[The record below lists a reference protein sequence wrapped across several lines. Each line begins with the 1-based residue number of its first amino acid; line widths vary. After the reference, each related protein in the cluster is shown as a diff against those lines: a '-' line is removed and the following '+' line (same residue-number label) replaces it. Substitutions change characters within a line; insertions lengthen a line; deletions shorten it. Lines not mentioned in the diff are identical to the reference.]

1 MTLRRKLTAEEQTT
15 AQEHDQQDQTA
26 RDLRAQV
33 PRFAT
38 TFALAALRE
47 RLPLAFPS
55 VDATPV
61 ARFRAR
67 SWYTYLGA
75 AALEA
80 ATLAVLGAFYIVL
93 HLIDFAPLRAELLA
107 RTGIHR
113 NAAGETPFDP
123 VSLFLC
129 CLLRWEK
136 GLGWDKLAEFL
147 AGPEA
152 PCWRQ
157 LLGFTEGN
165 TPSGSA
171 MRSFQHAL
179 GEAFLTD
186 LCPRFLALLQSV
198 GLLPPHSTLPDSPPE
213 QGLPLA
219 ADGMLHEAHASMRCG
234 QVTDSCYQPLTERS
248 PRPCPA
254 REKGFDGCSCTDAV
268 CADRCQYTTPR
279 DPDARLIHYSG
290 SNQEGEETKAAR
302 NVYGYRSYAQVVRDD
317 ELHVGWTA
325 FSTVQPATTDE
336 RELFPRDFTQLRQQ
350 LPELAIGEV
359 IADAGVGYGD
369 CLRTSYAAR
378 AIPVIAIRQDPGDEQ
393 ATTCRLRG
401 YDAQGHLLCAH
412 GYEMF
417 FQGVDYQRLRATWVC
432 RQRCARAK
440 AQQPADATCPFRD
453 PAHPLGQVRHVG
465 CALEHPDGTQ
475 HERLARLYPYNSD
488 LWKQHYGA
496 RKNAVEGRNSQIA
509 RLGLKRM
516 WSYGLAGATADIALA
531 DLLLNLRTLGRLVQ
545 EATLLPPAATA
556 PNV

>member
-1 MTLRRKLTAEEQTT
+1 MTLRRKLTPEEQE
-15 AQEHDQQDQTA
+15 AANQHDQQEQTA
-26 RDLRAQV
+26 RERRAQV

-38 TFALAALRE
+38 TFSLPALRSQ
-47 RLPLAFPS
+47 LPLRFPS
-55 VDATPV
+55 ADRTEVP
-61 ARFRAR
+61 RFRAR
-67 SWYTYLGA
+67 SWYTYRGW
-75 AALEA
+75 AALET
-80 ATLAVLGAFYIVL
+80 ATLAVLGAFYVAL

-129 CLLRWEK
+129 CLLRWDK
-136 GLGWDKLAEFL
+136 GLGWDKLAAFL

-152 PCWRQ
+152 GCWRQ
-157 LLGFTEGN
+157 LLGFADGA

-171 MRSFQHAL
+171 MRYLQHAL
-179 GEAFLTD
+179 GDAFLTD
-186 LCPRFLALLQSV
+186 LCPRFLALLQQA
-198 GLLPPHSTLPDSPPE
+198 GLLPTHSTLPDSPPD

-219 ADGMLHEAHASMRCG
+219 ADGMLHEAHASLRCG
-234 QVTDSCYQPLTERS
+234 QVTATCYRPLAAG

-254 REKGFDGCSCTDAV
+254 QEKGFTGCACTDPA
-268 CADRCQYTTPR
+268 CAARCQYTTPR

-290 SNQEGEETKAAR
+290 SNQDGEETKAAR

-325 FSTVQPATTDE
+325 AATVQPATTDE
-336 RELFPRDFTQLRQQ
+336 REIFPRDFAQLHQR
-350 LPELAIGEV
+350 LPTLRIGEV
-359 IADAGVGYGD
+359 IADAGIGYGA
-369 CLRTSYAAR
+369 CLRAVYQAR
-378 AIPVIAIRQDPGDEQ
+378 AIPVVALRQDPGDQ
-393 ATTCRLRG
+393 DAATCRLRG

-440 AQQPADATCPFRD
+440 TPRPADATCPFRD
-453 PAHPLGQVRHVG
+453 PAHPLGQVRHVR

-475 HERLARLYPYNSD
+475 HERLARLYPPDSD

-545 EATLLPPAATA
+545 EATLLPPAAP
-556 PNV
+556 PNG

>member
-1 MTLRRKLTAEEQTT
+1 MTLRRKLTPEEQAEA
-15 AQEHDQQDQTA
+15 AQHEQQEQTA

-33 PRFAT
+33 ARFAT
-38 TFALAALRE
+38 TFALPALRAQ
-47 RLPLAFPS
+47 LPLRFPS
-55 VDATPV
+55 ADATPV
-61 ARFRAR
+61 PRFRAR
-67 SWYTYLGA
+67 SWYTYRGW
-75 AALEA
+75 AALETA
-80 ATLAVLGAFYIVL
+80 SLAILGAFYIAL
-93 HLIDFAPLRAELLA
+93 QLIDFTLLRAELLA
-107 RTGIHR
+107 RTGLHR

-129 CLLRWEK
+129 CLLRWDK

-152 PCWRQ
+152 GCWRQ
-157 LLGFTEGN
+157 LLGFAEGA
-165 TPSGSA
+165 TPSGST
-171 MRSFQHAL
+171 MRGFQHAL
-179 GEAFLTD
+179 GDAFLTE
-186 LCPRFLALLQSV
+186 LCPRFLALLQSA
-198 GLLPPHSTLPDSPPE
+198 GLLPAHSTLPDSPPD

-234 QVTDSCYQPLTERS
+234 QVTDSCYQPLTERA

-254 REKGFDGCSCTDAV
+254 REKGFEGCSCTAAV
-268 CADRCQYTTPR
+268 CTDRCQYTTPR
-279 DPDARLIHYSG
+279 DPDARLIHYRG
-290 SNQEGEETKAAR
+290 SNQDGAETQAAR

-325 FSTVQPATTDE
+325 ASSVQPATTDE
-336 RELFPRDFTQLRQQ
+336 REILPRDFARLQQQ
-350 LPELAIGEV
+350 LPALAIGEL
-359 IADAGVGYGD
+359 IADAGVGYGN
-369 CLRTSYAAR
+369 CLTTVYQAHV
-378 AIPVIAIRQDPGDEQ
+378 IPVIAIRQDPGDAE

-432 RQRCARAK
+432 RQRCARAQ
-440 AQQPADATCPFRD
+440 APQPADATCPFRD

-465 CALEHPDGTQ
+465 KTLVHPDGTK
-475 HERLARLYPYNSD
+475 HERLARLYPYGSD

-516 WSYGLAGATADIALA
+516 WSYDLRGATADIALA

-545 EATLLPPAATA
+545 EATLLPPPQAVPGA
-556 PNV
+556 

>member
-1 MTLRRKLTAEEQTT
+1 MTLRRKLTPEEQAAA
-15 AQEHDQQDQTA
+15 AQHEQQDQTA
-26 RDLRAQV
+26 RELRAQN
-33 PRFAT
+33 PRFAP
-38 TFALAALRE
+38 TFSLAALQPQ
-47 RLPLAFPS
+47 LPLAFPS
-55 VDATPV
+55 ADATPV
-61 ARFRAR
+61 VRFRAR
-67 SWYTYLGA
+67 SWYTYLGW
-75 AALEA
+75 AALET
-80 ATLAVLGAFYIVL
+80 ATLAVLGAFYIAL

-129 CLLRWEK
+129 CLLRWDK

-152 PCWRQ
+152 GCWRQ
-157 LLGFTEGN
+157 LLGFREEA
-165 TPSGSA
+165 TPAGST
-171 MRSFQHAL
+171 MRGFQHAL
-179 GEAFLTD
+179 GPAFLTE
-186 LCPRFLALLQSV
+186 LGPRFLALLQAA
-198 GLLPPHSTLPDSPPE
+198 GLLPTHSTLPDSPPNL
-213 QGLPLA
+213 GLPVA
-219 ADGMLHEAHASMRCG
+219 GDGMLHEAHASMRCG
-234 QVTDSCYQPLTERS
+234 QVTATCYQPLTAG
-248 PRPCPA
+248 PRPPCPA
-254 REKGFDGCSCTDAV
+254 QAKGFAGCDCTAPA
-268 CADRCQYTTPR
+268 CADRCQDTTPR

-290 SNQEGEETKAAR
+290 SNQEGQETRAAR

-317 ELHVGWTA
+317 EFHVGWTA
-325 FSTVQPATTDE
+325 YTSVQAATTDE
-336 RELFPRDFTQLRQQ
+336 RAIFPQDFAQLRQG
-350 LPELAIGEV
+350 LPQLAIGEV
-359 IADAGVGYGD
+359 IADAAVGYGD
-369 CLRTSYAAR
+369 CLRTIYAAH
-378 AIPVIAIRQDPGDEQ
+378 AIPVVAIRQDPGDEQ

-432 RQRCARAK
+432 RQRCARVK
-440 AQQPADATCPFRD
+440 EPQPDDAACPFRD

-465 CALEHPDGTQ
+465 CALQHPDGTP
-475 HERLARLYPYNSD
+475 HERLARLYPYGSD

-545 EATLLPPAATA
+545 EATLLPLAAAT
-556 PNV
+556 PSV

>member
-1 MTLRRKLTAEEQTT
+1 MTLRRKLTPEEQ
-15 AQEHDQQDQTA
+15 AAAEQQEQQEQTA
-26 RDLRAQV
+26 GDLRAHAA
-33 PRFAT
+33 RFAT
-38 TFALAALRE
+38 TFSLAALRPQ
-47 RLPLAFPS
+47 LPLRFPS
-55 VDATPV
+55 ADPTEVP
-61 ARFRAR
+61 RFRAR
-67 SWYTYLGA
+67 SWYTYLGW

-80 ATLAVLGAFYIVL
+80 ATLAVLGAFYVAL

-129 CLLRWEK
+129 CLLRWDK

-152 PCWRQ
+152 GCWRQ
-157 LLGFTEGN
+157 LLGFRDGA

-171 MRSFQHAL
+171 MRGFQHAL
-179 GEAFLTD
+179 GGAFLTD
-186 LCPRFLALLQSV
+186 LCPRFLALLQSA
-198 GLLPPHSTLPDSPPE
+198 GLLPAHSTLPDSPAE

-234 QVTDSCYQPLTERS
+234 QVTDSCYRPLTEAPRS
-248 PRPCPA
+248 CPA
-254 REKGFDGCSCTDAV
+254 QGKGFAGCACTEPA

-279 DPDARLIHYSG
+279 DPAARLIHYSG

-317 ELHVGWTA
+317 ELHVAWTA
-325 FSTVQPATTDE
+325 SATVQPATTDE
-336 RELFPRDFTQLRQQ
+336 REILPRDFAHLQQ
-350 LPELAIGEV
+350 RLPTLPIGEV
-359 IADAGVGYGD
+359 IADAGVGYGP
-369 CLRTSYAAR
+369 CLTTVYQAHV
-378 AIPVIAIRQDPGDEQ
+378 IPVIAIRQDPGDQNE
-393 ATTCRLRG
+393 TTCRLRG

-412 GYEMF
+412 GYAMF

-432 RQRCARAK
+432 RQRCTRA
-440 AQQPADATCPFRD
+440 QEPQPADAACPFRD

-465 CALEHPDGTQ
+465 CALAHPDGTR
-475 HERLARLYPYNSD
+475 HERLARLYPYDSE

-516 WSYGLAGATADIALA
+516 WSYGLAGARADITLA

-545 EATLLPPAATA
+545 EATLLPSPPAA
-556 PNV
+556 PRV

>member
-1 MTLRRKLTAEEQTT
+1 MTLRRKLTPEEQAAA
-15 AQEHDQQDQTA
+15 AQHEQQEQTA
-26 RDLRAQV
+26 RELRAQN
-33 PRFAT
+33 PRFAP
-38 TFALAALRE
+38 TFSLAALQPQ
-47 RLPLAFPS
+47 LPLRFPS
-55 VDATPV
+55 ADATPV

-75 AALEA
+75 AALET
-80 ATLAVLGAFYIVL
+80 ATLAVLEAFYIVL

-107 RTGIHR
+107 RTGLHR

-136 GLGWDKLAEFL
+136 GLGWDKLADFL

-152 PCWRQ
+152 ACWRQ
-157 LLGFTEGN
+157 LLGFAEGA
-165 TPSGSA
+165 TPSGST
-171 MRSFQHAL
+171 MRSFQHTL

-186 LCPRFLALLQSV
+186 LCPRFLALLLSA
-198 GLLPPHSTLPDSPPE
+198 GLLPAQSTLPDSPPD

-219 ADGMLHEAHASMRCG
+219 ADGMLHEAHAAMRCG
-234 QVTDSCYQPLTERS
+234 QVTDSCYEPLAEQA

-254 REKGFDGCSCTDAV
+254 QEKGFAGCACTAPA
-268 CADRCQYTTPR
+268 CTERCQYTTPR
-279 DPDARLIHYSG
+279 DPAARLIHYSG
-290 SNQEGEETKAAR
+290 SNQEGAETKAAR

-317 ELHVGWTA
+317 ELHVGWTGL
-325 FSTVQPATTDE
+325 STVQPATTDE
-336 RELFPRDFTQLRQQ
+336 RELFPRDFTRLRQR
-350 LPELAIGEV
+350 LPQLAIGEV

-378 AIPVIAIRQDPGDEQ
+378 AIPVIAIRQDPGDEN

-432 RQRCARAK
+432 RQRCARAT
-440 AQQPADATCPFRD
+440 APQPADATCPFRD

-465 CALEHPDGTQ
+465 CALEHPDGTK
-475 HERLARLYPYNSD
+475 HERLARLYPYASD

-545 EATLLPPAATA
+545 EATLLPPAAA
-556 PNV
+556 PRG

>member
-1 MTLRRKLTAEEQTT
+1 MTLRRKLTPEEQAAA
-15 AQEHDQQDQTA
+15 AQHEQQEQTA
-26 RDLRAQV
+26 RELRAQN

-38 TFALAALRE
+38 TFSLTALRPQ
-47 RLPLAFPS
+47 LPLRFPS
-55 VDATPV
+55 ADRPEVP
-61 ARFRAR
+61 RFRAR
-67 SWYTYLGA
+67 SWYTYRGW
-75 AALEA
+75 AALET
-80 ATLAVLGAFYIVL
+80 ATLALLDAFYVAL

-107 RTGIHR
+107 RSGIHR

-129 CLLRWEK
+129 CLLRWDK
-136 GLGWDKLAEFL
+136 GLGWDKLAAFL

-152 PCWRQ
+152 GCWRQ
-157 LLGFTEGN
+157 LLGFRDEA

-171 MRSFQHAL
+171 MRGFQHVL
-179 GEAFLTD
+179 GEDFLTD
-186 LCPRFLALLQSV
+186 LCPRFLALLQQA
-198 GLLPPHSTLPDSPPE
+198 GLLPAHSTLPDSPPA

-234 QVTDSCYQPLTERS
+234 QVTATCYRS
-248 PRPCPA
+248 LAAGPRPCPA
-254 REKGFDGCSCTDAV
+254 QEKGFAGCACTEPA
-268 CADRCQYTTPR
+268 CAARCQYTTPR

-290 SNQEGEETKAAR
+290 SNQEGTETKAAR

-325 FSTVQPATTDE
+325 LSTVQPATTDE
-336 RELFPRDFTQLRQQ
+336 RELFPRDFTRLRQR

-369 CLRTSYAAR
+369 CLRTSYTAR
-378 AIPVIAIRQDPGDEQ
+378 AIPVIAIRQDPGDAN

-412 GYEMF
+412 GYAMF

-432 RQRCARAK
+432 RQRCARAPVP
-440 AQQPADATCPFRD
+440 QPADAACPFRD

-475 HERLARLYPYNSD
+475 HERLARLYPYDSA

-516 WSYGLAGATADIALA
+516 WSYGLAGATADMALA
-531 DLLLNLRTLGRLVQ
+531 DLLLNLRTLGRLVR

-556 PNV
+556 PTA